1 MIYIMRE
8 RYNRVYLSQLVPF
21 RFLLIM
27 NLHILLQKNLEQR
40 ITQLVEMRTR
50 DKDKDKIIS
59 L

>member
-50 DKDKDKIIS
+50 DKDKIIS